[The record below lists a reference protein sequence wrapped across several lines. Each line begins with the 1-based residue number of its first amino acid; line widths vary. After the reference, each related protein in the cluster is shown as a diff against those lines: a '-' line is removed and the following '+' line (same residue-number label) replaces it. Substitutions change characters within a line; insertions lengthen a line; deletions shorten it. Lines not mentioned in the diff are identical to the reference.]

1 MLTPQVLVFETL
13 DALYQT
19 AAAYVKRTAEAAV
32 QARDRFTFALS
43 GGGTPG
49 PIYELLAQ
57 PPYSTTLPWAKTHV
71 FWGDERLVPAD
82 APGSSYHQAW
92 TTLLAHVPLP
102 AGNIHRL
109 KGELPPPAAA
119 ADYAQQLAALA
130 EEGQAWPSFDLVLLG
145 LGSDGHTASLFP
157 AGTQPQYHTP
167 TLAVTADYAGRP
179 AGRVTLTPLV
189 FNAARNLLF
198 LATGAEKAAAIAAT
212 LDGPFDPARWP
223 AQRLQP
229 DPGRVTWLID
239 RPAAQQLHHQAQP

>member
-1 MLTPQVLVFETL
+1 MLTPQVLVFETAE
-13 DALYQT
+13 ALYLA
-19 AAAYVKRTAEAAV
+19 AAAYVMRTAQTAV
-32 QARDRFTFALS
+32 QARDRFTIALS

-49 PIYELLAQ
+49 PLYELLAQ
-57 PPYSTTLPWAKTHV
+57 PPYSATLPWAKTHV
-71 FWGDERLVPAD
+71 FWGDERLVPAN
-82 APGSSYHQAW
+82 AAGSSYHQAW

-102 AGNIHRL
+102 AENIHRL
-109 KGELPPPAAA
+109 KGELPAAAAA
-119 ADYAQQLAALA
+119 ADYARQLATLA

-157 AGTQPQYHTP
+157 AGAQPQYHTP

-212 LDGPFDPARWP
+212 LDGPIDPARWP
-223 AQRLQP
+223 AQRIQP
-229 DPGRVTWLID
+229 ASGRVTWLID
-239 RPAAQQLHHQAQP
+239 RPAAQQLHHLAQ